1 MNKAKKYAQTG
12 AIVLGMGNAI
22 INLIGQLNDTSPN
35 KKLDWG
41 KLLSAAGKGALVGG
55 TGGFILGSIRDN
67 KMSQVF
73 SKYGSIPNYL
83 HNSLNYYKDDNNL
96 LFDKA
101 EQVKTKL
108 NRKFKNDLVETPK
121 FHGSIAKGTSI
132 YGSDIDIQL
141 QFRKD
146 FGTLSDVYYSVSNY
160 VFDEFKDVK
169 LESIREQKHSIGLE
183 FKINDEVKRIDIVP
197 TRQIENDKND
207 SCLFVNK
214 TGFFEKPTYKKT
226 NSQIQL
232 SSLSFNYREKRIVR
246 LLKIWKAEN
255 NLKIKS
261 IHLEWLAKKSF
272 LQKSVSNNIQN
283 ALADVILFI
292 ASNIE
297 FIRIVDPANTNN
309 IISNTLT
316 TEDKSIIS
324 RLCYKMLEDIKKD
337 SRNVIDYFPSLES
350 VA

>member
-1 MNKAKKYAQTG
+1 MNKAKKYFQTG
-12 AIVLGMGNAI
+12 AIIFGMGNAI
-22 INLIGQLNDTSPN
+22 VNLIGQLNDTTPN

-55 TGGFILGSIRDN
+55 TGGFILGKIRDN
-67 KMSQVF
+67 QMSHVF
-73 SKYGSIPNYL
+73 SKYGSVPNYL
-83 HNSLNYYKDDNNL
+83 HNSLNYYKDDNKL
-96 LFDKA
+96 LVDKA
-101 EQVKTKL
+101 EQVKNKL
-108 NRKFKNDLVETPK
+108 NRKFKNDVVETPK

-207 SCLFVNK
+207 ACLFVNK

-232 SSLSFNYREKRIVR
+232 TSLSFNYREKRIVR

-272 LQKSVSNNIQN
+272 QQKSVSDNIQK
-283 ALADVILFI
+283 ALADVILYI
-292 ASNIE
+292 ASSIE

-316 TEDKSIIS
+316 KEDKSIIS
-324 RLCYKMLEDIKKD
+324 RLCYKMLKDIKKD

>member
-12 AIVLGMGNAI
+12 AIVFGLGNAI
-22 INLIGQLNDTSPN
+22 INLIDQLNNTTSN
-35 KKLDWG
+35 KKFDWG
-41 KLLSAAGKGALVGG
+41 KLLSATGKGALVGG
-55 TGGFILGSIRDN
+55 TGGFIFGSIRDN
-67 KMSQVF
+67 QMSQVF
-73 SKYGSIPNYL
+73 SKYGSVPNYL
-83 HNSLNYYKDDNNL
+83 HNSLSYFKDDNKL
-96 LFDKA
+96 LVDKA

-108 NRKFKNDLVETPK
+108 YRKFKNDLAEAPK

-160 VFDEFKDVK
+160 VFDEFRDVK
-169 LESIREQKHSIGLE
+169 LENIREQMHSIGLE
-183 FKINDEVKRIDIVP
+183 FKINDEVKRIDIIP
-197 TRQIENDKND
+197 TRQIENGKND
-207 SCLFVNK
+207 TCLFVNK

-232 SSLSFNYREKRIVR
+232 ASLTFNYREKRIVR

-261 IHLEWLAKKSF
+261 IHLEWLAKNSF
-272 LQKSVSNNIQN
+272 QKKSVSNNIQK

-297 FIRIVDPANTNN
+297 FIRIVDPANSNN

-316 TEDKSIIS
+316 IEDKGFIS

-350 VA
+350 IA